1 MPTSLNKIQD
11 AQNARCLNAKIFQ
24 FNFSLKLCKIKAF
37 WLVASDFRTVY
48 FPLLYPWCSSSF
60 RPSHSLDIM
69 CLILLHTSNS
79 LVSSVLLTIWITNR
93 PEHQPLLSSKRIWDL
108 SNNECIIGFKRA
120 GWGWRHRYGSW
131 GEVVIDRA
139 TQSRWPDPFLIH
151 TLQFIAMPL
160 LWSQLAHTSK
170 MQMQKNV
177 IPAPKALESRILPP
191 HSVEKDPFYGLKM
204 LKNAVFPASQL
215 SVGQWRYIIE
225 CFFVFLD
232 FLNTEMCWTF
242 LLINRY
248 RLLNFRE
255 LFQSTTG

>member
-1 MPTSLNKIQD
+1 MLRDCVYIDHANFFEQKP
-11 AQNARCLNAKIFQ
+11 RCSKCKMFKCK
-24 FNFSLKLCKIKAF
+24 NFSLRLFKIQF
-37 WLVASDFRTVY
+37 WLVASDFWTLY

-60 RPSHSLDIM
+60 RQSHSLDIM
-69 CLILLHTSNS
+69 CLILLHTSYS

-139 TQSRWPDPFLIH
+139 TQSRWPGPFLIH

-160 LWSQLAHTSK
+160 LWSQLAHTSE

-177 IPAPKALESRILPP
+177 IPAPKALESRFLP
-191 HSVEKDPFYGLKM
+191 
-204 LKNAVFPASQL
+204 
-215 SVGQWRYIIE
+215 
-225 CFFVFLD
+225 
-232 FLNTEMCWTF
+232 
-242 LLINRY
+242 LIV
-248 RLLNFRE
+248 
-255 LFQSTTG
+255 